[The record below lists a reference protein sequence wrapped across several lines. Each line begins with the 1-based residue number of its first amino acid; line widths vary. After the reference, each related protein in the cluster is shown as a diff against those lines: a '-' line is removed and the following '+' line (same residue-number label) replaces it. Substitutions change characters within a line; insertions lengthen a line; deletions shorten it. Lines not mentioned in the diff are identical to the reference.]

1 MTNIFLLRLFVFQN
15 VQQKRQKP
23 EQITSKMTDHSD
35 NEHKHIPGHTSSTRR
50 DRRGL
55 QWILELLIVPIA
67 HVVSV
72 AVVSV
77 DVVSVTIV
85 SVPSVFVVSVAF
97 SSVIVVFS
105 LQKSF

>member
-1 MTNIFLLRLFVFQN
+1 MTNIFLLRLFLFKN

-35 NEHKHIPGHTSSTRR
+35 NEQKHIPGHTSSTRR

-77 DVVSVTIV
+77 TIV
-85 SVPSVFVVSVAF
+85 SIPSVFVVSVAF